1 VMVWFEIPVGIWI
14 AGREWSFAVS
24 GFCDASMA
32 PIAGMAS
39 KGLPAWLTTWN
50 EAVRRRGAISVE
62 SLSFWMTS

>member
-1 VMVWFEIPVGIWI
+1 MVWFEIPIGIWI

-39 KGLPAWLTTWN
+39 RLPVWLTT
-50 EAVRRRGAISVE
+50 
-62 SLSFWMTS
+62 